1 MYKLLLIDISLTHL
15 RVWYNVLFK
24 IDAAEPAIPSVQLD
38 RQRLGR
44 IFGCVMLVMAY
55 VASST
60 DEGYRGLVWSGK
72 ISLIFF
78 SSKLTL
84 RRHNLIQFIKLC
96 ATPSGDL

>member
-44 IFGCVMLVMAY
+44 IFGCVMLLMAY

-60 DEGYRGLVWSGK
+60 DEDRATEVWYGLVR
-72 ISLIFF
+72 SLSF
-78 SSKLTL
+78 SSAL
-84 RRHNLIQFIKLC
+84 N
-96 ATPSGDL
+96 